1 MLQEVTWACHAPNSS
16 FPRRKRAYS
25 SGSSS
30 MTNHDSPKTP
40 TEVEYES
47 TKLGK
52 SFVPA
57 VPENWSPRAM
67 SGEKAHLG
75 SSQVGKMGDLVL
87 SDLSGRQLA
96 GD

>member
-1 MLQEVTWACHAPNSS
+1 
-16 FPRRKRAYS
+16 
-25 SGSSS
+25 

-57 VPENWSPRAM
+57 MPENWSPGAM
-67 SGEKAHLG
+67 SEEKAHLG
-75 SSQVGKMGDLVL
+75 SSQVRKMGDLVL